1 MTDGF
6 EKMGLFWAP
15 LWGVVI
21 PLLETFGGLAILL
34 GLLTRWV
41 ALPFIVEFGLI
52 FVYVRPV
59 LLNSW
64 FAGARLD
71 LAMCAFAILL
81 ATNGAGAL
89 SLDKLL
95 FKKN

>member
-1 MTDGF
+1 MMDGF
-6 EKMGLFWAP
+6 EKMGMFWAP

-21 PLLETFGGLAILL
+21 PLGEFFGGLALLL

-41 ALPFIVEFGLI
+41 ALPFILQFGLL
-52 FVYVRPV
+52 FVYVKPF
-59 LLNSW
+59 LLDGW

-71 LAMCAFAILL
+71 LAICVFAILL